1 MVTLSPQLPP
11 VSEIHSPLQEKLLD
25 AKRVLER
32 RVGLGLDELD
42 EYLHDYKFGPETLMA
57 IVGFYLEE
65 GQPDPSSFEEV
76 VRDVDRFLWRFTE
89 AGSVSP
95 ETFIALV
102 KVILSLHPP

>member
-1 MVTLSPQLPP
+1 M
-11 VSEIHSPLQEKLLD
+11 IW
-25 AKRVLER
+25 
-32 RVGLGLDELD
+32 
-42 EYLHDYKFGPETLMA
+42 
-57 IVGFYLEE
+57 FYLEE
-65 GQPDPSSFEEV
+65 GQPDPSSFEDV